1 MHETVPLTLQMK
13 PASSADPESEQQRGQ
28 QRGQQ
33 REQQRE
39 PILGD
44 TSLLA
49 LCAFLAVLLQLWHQ
63 GFSSSVC

>member
-28 QRGQQ
+28 QS
-33 REQQRE
+33 EQQRE

>member
-1 MHETVPLTLQMK
+1 QQPQ
-13 PASSADPESEQQRGQ
+13 SSQRSEQPRI
-28 QRGQQ
+28 
-33 REQQRE
+33 EQPRSE

-49 LCAFLAVLLQLWHQ
+49 LCAFLAVLLQLWQQ

>member
-1 MHETVPLTLQMK
+1 MHETVPLTIQMK

-33 REQQRE
+33 RE

-49 LCAFLAVLLQLWHQ
+49 LCALLAVLLQLWHQ